1 MTTPTQPRMFPA
13 QQPPPGPWD
22 AFYPADCPRDVPVP
36 DESLWRAL
44 ERNAV
49 ERPDETGLAFLGRT
63 WTWRQLK
70 EDAEALAAGL
80 QGLGL
85 GRGDR
90 VVLFMQNCP
99 QFVIAFYATIRA
111 DAVVV
116 PANPMYRAVEV
127 AHYVADS
134 GAKIGIASSDIAAE
148 LVGGSALAAEQ
159 GAGLEHLVV
168 FDLADGMPADP
179 AEIAPPTDAWPQA
192 WRDWLLARP
201 SRLDSATVAVHAW
214 DEVCRP
220 GAAPAGDVV
229 SLGDDLALIGYTSG
243 TTGVAKGCMQP
254 HRTLGHQQICAG
266 YWTDMHELDRCL
278 VVVPMFHITGLTMG
292 MLGSVANAAAIVV
305 LPRWD
310 RGIASSVIAAQ
321 GVTHWPNIPTMVIDL
336 LSSPDLDSYD
346 LSSLVY
352 VGGGGVA
359 MPQAI
364 ATKLQESFGLE
375 YLEGYG
381 LTESCAAAIQNPR
394 GGPRRGHLGVPFMGV
409 DVRILDTGTLAEAP
423 TGEVGEIALH
433 GPQVT
438 TGYWNLP
445 QASAAAFVEID
456 GKSFFRTGDLGAMT
470 ADGYITLADRLKRMI
485 NASGFK
491 VWPAEVEN
499 ILYGHPAIQEVC
511 VIHAHDPYRG
521 ETVKAVVVPKPE
533 FRGRVTEQEII
544 DWAKDQMSAFK
555 YPRQVEFVDELP
567 HSAAGKLMWRFV
579 QDAQDAKDAPVSAG
593 PA

>member
-352 VGGGGVA
+352 VGGR
-359 MPQAI
+359 
-364 ATKLQESFGLE
+364 SRD
-375 YLEGYG
+375 
-381 LTESCAAAIQNPR
+381 AAGDRDEAAGELRPGIPR
-394 GGPRRGHLGVPFMGV
+394 GLWAHRVLCRRHPEPARRAATRPPRGAVHGSRRADPRHGDPRRG
-409 DVRILDTGTLAEAP
+409 
-423 TGEVGEIALH
+423 
-433 GPQVT
+433 
-438 TGYWNLP
+438 
-445 QASAAAFVEID
+445 
-456 GKSFFRTGDLGAMT
+456 
-470 ADGYITLADRLKRMI
+470 ADR
-485 NASGFK
+485 
-491 VWPAEVEN
+491 
-499 ILYGHPAIQEVC
+499 
-511 VIHAHDPYRG
+511 
-521 ETVKAVVVPKPE
+521 
-533 FRGRVTEQEII
+533 RGRRDRPARAAGDDRLLEPPAGERGRLRRDRRQEL
-544 DWAKDQMSAFK
+544 
-555 YPRQVEFVDELP
+555 LP
-567 HSAAGKLMWRFV
+567 HR
-579 QDAQDAKDAPVSAG
+579 
-593 PA
+593 